1 MRKVLS
7 LLFLV
12 YLIPSSY
19 GQVGINVPLPLQVF
33 HVDGSKNNSIGIAP
47 NIEQEKDDFVVTKEG
62 NVGVGSY
69 TPQAKIDVNGQV
81 KIMDGSQGDNKILTS
96 DSFGNMRWSTVPFI
110 VPTIVGTFESSAQVA
125 FSGTEDTRSYTYSR
139 GYIILPKGRWIVN
152 CGLTIHST
160 NNRWMHAVLSTVK
173 TGRQQTGFTFLGPA
187 KNNTSYASRVAGG
200 SEFALLFGSSVIDVT
215 ADTVTIYVLIENV
228 NIWTFSPS
236 SWENYFYAI
245 PVV

>member
-1 MRKVLS
+1 MRIS
-7 LLFLV
+7 LFFIV
-12 YLIPSSY
+12 SFISISY
-19 GQVGINVPLPLQVF
+19 GQVGINVPLPLQLF
-33 HVDGSKNNSIGIAP
+33 HVDAGKNNPIGTAP

-62 NVGVGSY
+62 NIGVGLF
-69 TPQAKIDVNGQV
+69 TPQSKLDVNGQV
-81 KIMDGSQGDNKILTS
+81 KIMDGSQGNNKIFMS
-96 DSFGNMRWSTVPFI
+96 DSSGNMKWSTVPYI
-110 VPTIVGTFESSAQVA
+110 VPTITGAFESTVQVT
-125 FSGTEDTRSYTYSR
+125 FNGTEDTKSYTYSR

-152 CGLTIHST
+152 CGLTIHSN

-173 TGRQQTGFTFLGPA
+173 TGRQQTGFTYLGPA
-187 KNNTSYASRVAGG
+187 KNNTSYASRIAGG

-228 NIWTFSPS
+228 NAWTFSPS